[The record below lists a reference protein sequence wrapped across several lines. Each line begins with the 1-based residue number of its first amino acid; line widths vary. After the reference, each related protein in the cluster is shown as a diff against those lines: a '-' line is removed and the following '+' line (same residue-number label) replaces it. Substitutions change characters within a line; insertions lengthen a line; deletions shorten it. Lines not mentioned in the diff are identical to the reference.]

1 MITVGDV
8 LKFEELKSKF
18 LNEEER
24 MKKNYL
30 NTVEFLKVEIG
41 KAEKE
46 ENRERMVTLVQV
58 ENVLF
63 GFDTDN
69 HINLI
74 DEILGEKQ

>member
-8 LKFEELKSKF
+8 LKFKELKSKF

-24 MKKNYL
+24 MEKNYL
-30 NTVEFLKVEIG
+30 NTVEFLKMEIG

-46 ENRERMVTLVQV
+46 KNRERMVALVQV

-63 GFDTDN
+63 GFDTN
-69 HINLI
+69 NNVNLI
-74 DEILGEKQ
+74 DEILGEK